1 MATITKTSHK
11 IAAESFL
18 KLAAS
23 GDVRRAFATL
33 AGPGFRHH
41 NVHFAGTADALATAM
56 EDNARQHPHKTL
68 AIRQMAEEGDRVW
81 TLSEVHHEPGDR
93 GAAVVHV
100 FRFEGDRIVELW
112 DLGQELPEG
121 SPNTN
126 GPF

>member
-56 EDNARQHPHKTL
+56 EENARRHPHKTL

-93 GAAVVHV
+93 GAAVMHI
-100 FRFEGDRIVELW
+100 FRFDGDRIVELW

-126 GPF
+126 GAF